1 MPPFRSALFALACLG
16 VAAGAS
22 HAQEWPAKPVR
33 IVVPFAPGG
42 SSDQLARLLAPEF
55 STTFGQQFYV
65 ENRAGSSG
73 SIGSAQVAKSAPD
86 GYTLVNAGSGPH
98 LTGPAINPNV
108 GYDPLKD
115 FTHIAMLAADS
126 YVLVANPA
134 LGVKSIADLV
144 QLGRGRNLT
153 SSSPGAG
160 SLGHLILERFKRS
173 AKLNIQHVPAPNSGM
188 QDLLG
193 NHIDLTFTT
202 LLTAGLQIR
211 GGLLVP
217 LAVTSTARHPAYPD
231 IPTFA
236 EQKLSG
242 CARRHLVLARRT
254 ERPSAVRGDAAQ
266 PGNPPDHEDGE
277 DAGAVQQAVIAD
289 AGPRS
294 RRRDQVRRRR
304 IRLLGTGRERDRAA
318 RAMNERSAM
327 IVTRRTMLAGFGATA
342 FCSSALTPIG
352 TAHGAN
358 LSQPDHPH
366 HRAVPGRRADRH
378 CLARDRAED
387 ERGLGPAG
395 RGREP
400 AGRRYR
406 DRRDAGRE
414 SGARRLH
421 AARRHGHDHGDEPG
435 DQDQPALRPVQGFH
449 LGHARGQEHLAAD
462 GTRGG
467 RTKDHPRADRA
478 RQGVG
483 QDELRRRHHH
493 HAARRLH
500 VQPRRRHR
508 GAAHPLQGQRRGGA
522 GPARPA
528 PSTTSSTAPPRACR

>member
-1 MPPFRSALFALACLG
+1 MPVFKAALFALACLG
-16 VAAGAS
+16 VATGAS

-55 STTFGQQFYV
+55 SATFGQQFYV

-173 AKLNIQHVPAPNSGM
+173 AMLNIQHVPAPNSGM

-231 IPTFA
+231 ILTFA
-236 EQKLSG
+236 EQKF
-242 CARRHLVLARRT
+242 
-254 ERPSAVRGDAAQ
+254 PDVRGDTWFWL
-266 PGNPPDHEDGE
+266 
-277 DAGAVQQAVIAD
+277 
-289 AGPRS
+289 AGPS
-294 RRRDQVRRRR
+294 GLPPFVVTQLNLETRR
-304 IRLLGTGRERDRAA
+304 IMKTAKMQEQFSKLSLLTQD
-318 RAMNERSAM
+318 
-327 IVTRRTMLAGFGATA
+327 L
-342 FCSSALTPIG
+342 
-352 TAHGAN
+352 
-358 LSQPDHPH
+358 D
-366 HRAVPGRRADRH
+366 
-378 CLARDRAED
+378 
-387 ERGLGPAG
+387 PAG
-395 RGREP
+395 VTKFV
-400 AGRRYR
+400 A
-406 DRRDAGRE
+406 
-414 SGARRLH
+414 
-421 AARRHGHDHGDEPG
+421 DEYAYWAPVAKEIG
-435 DQDQPALRPVQGFH
+435 LRVQ
-449 LGHARGQEHLAAD
+449 
-462 GTRGG
+462 
-467 RTKDHPRADRA
+467 
-478 RQGVG
+478 
-483 QDELRRRHHH
+483 
-493 HAARRLH
+493 
-500 VQPRRRHR
+500 
-508 GAAHPLQGQRRGGA
+508 
-522 GPARPA
+522 
-528 PSTTSSTAPPRACR
+528 